1 MSSKIEPLPG
11 DRPVRLALI
20 GLGGAAQ
27 LIHLP
32 ILEQMD
38 LIQLVALGDTDTYKL
53 SKVTERYNVPGF
65 VDIENLFRNTHP
77 DVVMICTPTI
87 THLPLALTALEAGAH
102 VILEKPVARSHEEA
116 VRLFNAAKKKKRH
129 VLIAMNQRFRQD
141 VSVLRNFIKADELGK
156 IWRIR
161 SGWLKRYGAWSRSPW
176 LDKKAISGGGVLMD
190 LGIQLL
196 DVVLWSLDYP
206 RVRRVSAWS
215 HHENLHREVE
225 DTFSAAVAFDTGTLL
240 HLDCSWGLL
249 SEHNV
254 AYTHVEGTKATA
266 ALNPLVLHKTVQD
279 ELVTVT
285 PVKSAD
291 RRDLYNASFGEQM
304 HHFISALRGEK
315 EPISTVEEAVR
326 VMEVIELMYRS
337 ANEGK
342 EIVLTD

>member
-1 MSSKIEPLPG
+1 MGDKMTLLPS
-11 DRPVRLALI
+11 DRPVRLALV

-38 LIQLVALGDTDTYKL
+38 DIALVGLTDEDTYKL
-53 SKVTERYNVPGF
+53 AKMTERYNVPGY
-65 VDIENLFRNTHP
+65 VDIENLVQQTKP

-87 THLPLALTALEAGAH
+87 THLPLALSALEGGAH
-102 VILEKPVARSHEEA
+102 VIVEKPVTRNLAESR
-116 VRLFNAAKKKKRH
+116 RLQDAATQKNRQ
-129 VLIAMNQRFRQD
+129 VLVAMNQRFRQD
-141 VSVLRNFIKADELGK
+141 VSVLRNFVNADELGE

-161 SGWLKRYGAWSRSPW
+161 SGWLKKFGAWDRSSW
-176 LDKKAISGGGVLMD
+176 LAKKNISGGGVLMD

-196 DVVLWSLDYP
+196 DVILWSLDFP
-206 RVRRVSAWS
+206 RPRRVSAWA
-215 HHENLHREVE
+215 HHQNLGRDVE
-225 DTFSAAVAFDTGTLL
+225 DTFSSALELSNGTLV

-266 ALNPLVLHKTVQD
+266 SLNPLVLHKTVQD

-291 RRDLYNASFGEQM
+291 PRALYNASFGAQM
-304 HHFISALRGEK
+304 HQFVAALRGQV
-315 EPISTVEEAVR
+315 PLVSTIDEAVR
-326 VMEVIELMYRS
+326 VMEIIDLMYRS
-337 ANEGK
+337 AKEGK
-342 EIVLTD
+342 EIVLED